1 MMPMKLTSEN
11 ANGTEM
17 SCGHSAAEGRLARE
31 AKSGALLLLNT
42 RLDHRCRWN
51 GGNRMLD
58 VRDKRR
64 HITDA

>member
-31 AKSGALLLLNT
+31 AKSGALLLWNM
-42 RLDHRCRWN
+42 RLDH
-51 GGNRMLD
+51 GKGNRMSD
-58 VRDKRR
+58 VRDERR
-64 HITDA
+64 HITDT